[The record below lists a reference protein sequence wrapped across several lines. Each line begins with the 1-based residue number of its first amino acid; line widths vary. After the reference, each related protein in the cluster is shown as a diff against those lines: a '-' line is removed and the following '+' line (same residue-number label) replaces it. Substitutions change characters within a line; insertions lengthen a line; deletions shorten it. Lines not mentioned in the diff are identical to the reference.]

1 VTGGPELPQGKGGSA
16 KKQVDLEAFIKS
28 LENELKAQ
36 GKEEQRAPSPPQQK
50 RKSSILDFMSA
61 EAQGKG
67 PSEAPSAKAANVAR
81 SEGARKATPAL
92 AQTPPKAEERSEQ
105 KGVEKE
111 AS

>member
-1 VTGGPELPQGKGGSA
+1 
-16 KKQVDLEAFIKS
+16 
-28 LENELKAQ
+28 
-36 GKEEQRAPSPPQQK
+36 
-50 RKSSILDFMSA
+50 MSA

-111 AS
+111 TS